1 MSVSYIL
8 YEIAQMERNDLR
20 VERVSVRLPGG
31 SCGGTLHWLAARDAL
46 DSPAC
51 GLTAQ
56 EPIWSSM
63 LSNNADEFV
72 TGQTIGLFN
81 YADGEVADGAA
92 HAGWN
97 LKITG
102 SGGRAGRVQ
111 HETISVLTNA
121 A

>member
-1 MSVSYIL
+1 MSSWGKADNAASAPL
-8 YEIAQMERNDLR
+8 WACA
-20 VERVSVRLPGG
+20 SVNLEP
-31 SCGGTLHWLAARDAL
+31 TAANRTNLFEDAV
-46 DSPAC
+46 
-51 GLTAQ
+51 
-56 EPIWSSM
+56 
-63 LSNNADEFV
+63 ADNFI

-102 SGGRAGRVQ
+102 SGQRAGRIQ
-111 HETISVLTNA
+111 HITLVALTDA

>member
-1 MSVSYIL
+1 MSMQTSADSAAGAPL
-8 YEIAQMERNDLR
+8 WA
-20 VERVSVRLPGG
+20 
-31 SCGGTLHWLAARDAL
+31 CAAAKLAPTSANRTNLFEDAV
-46 DSPAC
+46 
-51 GLTAQ
+51 
-56 EPIWSSM
+56 
-63 LSNNADEFV
+63 ADNFV

-102 SGGRAGRVQ
+102 SGDRSSRVAYQ
-111 HETISVLTNA
+111 TLVALTDA

>member
-1 MSVSYIL
+1 MSMQTSADSAAGAPLWACALVK
-8 YEIAQMERNDLR
+8 
-20 VERVSVRLPGG
+20 
-31 SCGGTLHWLAARDAL
+31 LAPTSANRTNLFEDAV
-46 DSPAC
+46 
-51 GLTAQ
+51 
-56 EPIWSSM
+56 
-63 LSNNADEFV
+63 ADNFISGV
-72 TGQTIGLFN
+72 TMGLFN

-111 HETISVLTNA
+111 HETLSVLTNA

>member
-1 MSVSYIL
+1 MVK
-8 YEIAQMERNDLR
+8 
-20 VERVSVRLPGG
+20 
-31 SCGGTLHWLAARDAL
+31 LAPTSTNRTNLFEDAV
-46 DSPAC
+46 
-51 GLTAQ
+51 
-56 EPIWSSM
+56 
-63 LSNNADEFV
+63 ADNFV

-111 HETISVLTNA
+111 HETLSVLTNA